1 MAQASPGEGLL
12 DLASPAESRLVGLEQ
27 AARELGVGQQ
37 PSQSPTKKEGDAY
50 VGFEATLGGLALEP
64 RRLSQGSETRLLE
77 ELKITVPQSS
87 SAEDPKAARLAEL
100 DVAEQGEE
108 EREIWAKS

>member
-1 MAQASPGEGLL
+1 MV
-12 DLASPAESRLVGLEQ
+12 R
-27 AARELGVGQQ
+27 QQ
-37 PSQSPTKKEGDAY
+37 PRGQLHPLQVQGVPCLPVPVATAADA
-50 VGFEATLGGLALEP
+50 VAAGLAATLGGRGLEA
-64 RRLSQGSETRLLE
+64 RRQREGSETRLLE